1 MRPLPGRHRHRVFS
15 RPSSW
20 GVLRRSSPLSTKRA
34 RSRQGFTL
42 VEVLIAMAL
51 FALIGIAGFTL
62 LDGVLRTQ
70 GATETRLSRL
80 AEIQRAMLVISTD
93 LDQVANSLG
102 GSGAA
107 LSLQKTDLSGG
118 VVNVQYD
125 LTGDRLTRTLS
136 GASGSRTQILLE
148 DVASVRWTFHR
159 RRGDWLDTWPQPA
172 TAPPAPVAPPGPT
185 TPPSTVSQGI
195 TAIGLD
201 IVMAGLDGRP
211 GATLRRVVSVPLMED
226 AASAPTVPAQ
236 P

>member
-1 MRPLPGRHRHRVFS
+1 M
-15 RPSSW
+15 
-20 GVLRRSSPLSTKRA
+20 KRLDP
-34 RSRQGFTL
+34 RQGFTL

-70 GATETRLSRL
+70 SATETRLSRL
-80 AEIQRAMLVISTD
+80 AEVQRAMLVISSD
-93 LDQVANSLG
+93 LDQVTNSLG

-125 LTGDRLTRTLS
+125 LTGTRLTRTLS
-136 GASGSRTQILLE
+136 GAAGSRTQILLE
-148 DVASVRWTFHR
+148 NVASVRWTFHR
-159 RRGDWLDTWPQPA
+159 RRGDWLDAWPQPPSP
-172 TAPPAPVAPPGPT
+172 TPAPAVSQPIGS
-185 TPPSTVSQGI
+185 TPASTVSQGI

-211 GATLRRVVSVPLMED
+211 GATLRRVVSIPLMED
-226 AASAPTVPAQ
+226 AAAPPAPQ

>member
-1 MRPLPGRHRHRVFS
+1 M
-15 RPSSW
+15 
-20 GVLRRSSPLSTKRA
+20 KRA

-51 FALIGIAGFTL
+51 FALIGVAGFTL

-93 LDQVANSLG
+93 LNQVTGSLA

-107 LSLQKTDLSGG
+107 LALQKTDLSGA
-118 VVNVQYD
+118 VVNVSYD
-125 LTGDRLTRTLS
+125 LTGNRLTRTLS
-136 GASGSRTQILLE
+136 GAAGSRTQILLE

-172 TAPPAPVAPPGPT
+172 PPVAEATPLAQASGPDV
-185 TPPSTVSQGI
+185 PSSTSQGI

-201 IVMAGLDGRP
+201 LDMAGLDGQA
-211 GATLRRVVSVPLMED
+211 GATLRRVVSIPLMED
-226 AASAPTVPAQ
+226 PSAPPPPPPV
-236 P
+236 

>member
-1 MRPLPGRHRHRVFS
+1 
-15 RPSSW
+15 
-20 GVLRRSSPLSTKRA
+20 
-34 RSRQGFTL
+34 
-42 VEVLIAMAL
+42 MAL

-148 DVASVRWTFHR
+148 NVASVRWTFHR
-159 RRGDWLDTWPQPA
+159 RRGDWLDTWPQPVTA
-172 TAPPAPVAPPGPT
+172 TLATPAPVAPLGST

-226 AASAPTVPAQ
+226 AASAPTAPAQ

>member
-1 MRPLPGRHRHRVFS
+1 M
-15 RPSSW
+15 
-20 GVLRRSSPLSTKRA
+20 KRA

-93 LDQVANSLG
+93 LDQVTGSLA

-107 LSLQKTDLSGG
+107 LALQKTDLSGG

-136 GASGSRTQILLE
+136 GAAGTRTQILLE
-148 DVASVRWTFHR
+148 DVASVRWSFHR
-159 RRGDWLDTWPQPA
+159 RRGDWLDAWPQPA
-172 TAPPAPVAPPGPT
+172 PPLAEPAPVTVPGGPAAPT
-185 TPPSTVSQGI
+185 SVSQGI

-201 IVMAGLDGRP
+201 LEMAGLDGQP
-211 GATLRRVVSVPLMED
+211 GATLRRVVSIPLMED
-226 AASAPTVPAQ
+226 PSAPPPLPPA
-236 P
+236 

>member
-1 MRPLPGRHRHRVFS
+1 
-15 RPSSW
+15 
-20 GVLRRSSPLSTKRA
+20 
-34 RSRQGFTL
+34 
-42 VEVLIAMAL
+42 MAL

>member
-1 MRPLPGRHRHRVFS
+1 MKRRRP
-15 RPSSW
+15 
-20 GVLRRSSPLSTKRA
+20 
-34 RSRQGFTL
+34 RQGFTL

-70 GATETRLSRL
+70 SATETRLSRL

-93 LDQVANSLG
+93 LDQVTNSLG

-118 VVNVQYD
+118 IVNVQYD
-125 LTGDRLTRTLS
+125 LTGNRLTRTLS
-136 GASGSRTQILLE
+136 GAAGSRTQILLE
-148 DVASVRWTFHR
+148 NVASVRWTFHR
-159 RRGDWLDTWPQPA
+159 RRGDWLDTWPQPPE
-172 TAPPAPVAPPGPT
+172 TAPAAVIGQPIGSTPA
-185 TPPSTVSQGI
+185 STVSQGI

-211 GATLRRVVSVPLMED
+211 GATLRRVVSIPLMED
-226 AASAPTVPAQ
+226 VTAPPPAR

>member
-1 MRPLPGRHRHRVFS
+1 M
-15 RPSSW
+15 
-20 GVLRRSSPLSTKRA
+20 KRA

-51 FALIGIAGFTL
+51 FALIGVAGFTL

-93 LDQVANSLG
+93 LNQVTGSLA

-107 LSLQKTDLSGG
+107 LALQKTDLSGA

-136 GASGSRTQILLE
+136 GAAGARTQILLE
-148 DVASVRWTFHR
+148 DVGSVRWTFHR
-159 RRGDWLDTWPQPA
+159 RHGDWLDTWPQPA
-172 TAPPAPVAPPGPT
+172 PPVAIPAPVAAPGAPPAPSAI
-185 TPPSTVSQGI
+185 SQGI

-201 IVMAGLDGRP
+201 LVMAGLDGQA
-211 GATLRRVVSVPLMED
+211 GATLRRVVSIPLMED
-226 AASAPTVPAQ
+226 QSAPPPPPPT
-236 P
+236 